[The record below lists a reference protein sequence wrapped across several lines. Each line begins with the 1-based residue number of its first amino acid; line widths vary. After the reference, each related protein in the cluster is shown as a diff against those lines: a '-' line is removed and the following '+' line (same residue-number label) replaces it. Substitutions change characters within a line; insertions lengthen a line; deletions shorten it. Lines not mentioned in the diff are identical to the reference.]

1 MDICLF
7 FPNLYTRNISFMFSV
22 WSCSF
27 LFFSLEYSCLPLFF
41 FLRIYVWSLT
51 VSWVVLVIV
60 LCVVL
65 VCFPSHVSVLPG
77 PSVACLCGLSCLFLF
92 FLCLCQVR
100 LSQSALV
107 SCFSLTVSCHVCF
120 IFSFASPVVTQTLTC
135 VLFSPAVFHLSN
147 CLMCIFKSL
156 ISFCSTSFR
165 HHIPSCCARSS
176 LSVFQSVLSS

>member
-1 MDICLF
+1 M
-7 FPNLYTRNISFMFSV
+7 
-22 WSCSF
+22 
-27 LFFSLEYSCLPLFF
+27 
-41 FLRIYVWSLT
+41 
-51 VSWVVLVIV
+51 VIV

-120 IFSFASPVVTQTLTC
+120 IIQFCFPCRYSNFAHLCLVFPSC
-135 VLFSPAVFHLSN
+135 VPS
-147 CLMCIFKSL
+147 LMCIFKSL